1 MDRADQPKLNMR
13 SHHGQ
18 MTGPERATQ
27 HSGDTSP
34 ARDAPAVHL
43 GPRTRTVQVVVR
55 RG

>member
-1 MDRADQPKLNMR
+1 VDRADQPKLNMR

-18 MTGPERATQ
+18 MTGPTRATQ

-34 ARDAPAVHL
+34 ARGAPAVHL
-43 GPRTRTVQVVVR
+43 RRTRTVQVVR